1 MSDSAPSLTAKS
13 RILAVDFG
21 DARTGLAATDWTG
34 SIAVALPR
42 IDSRD
47 QREVIRQL
55 LELVTER
62 ETEAIVVGLPLTLD
76 GTVGERAQRTQ
87 QFIDQL
93 RSQTACPVATIDE
106 SHTTDEA
113 HERLKQGGMKAKKRK
128 DHADSIAALVILE
141 RYRETLGRPG

>member
-34 SIAVALPR
+34 AITVALPR

-47 QREVIRQL
+47 QQEVIRQL

-93 RSQTACPVATIDE
+93 RTATACPVATIDE

-141 RYRETLGRPG
+141 RYRETLGRPD